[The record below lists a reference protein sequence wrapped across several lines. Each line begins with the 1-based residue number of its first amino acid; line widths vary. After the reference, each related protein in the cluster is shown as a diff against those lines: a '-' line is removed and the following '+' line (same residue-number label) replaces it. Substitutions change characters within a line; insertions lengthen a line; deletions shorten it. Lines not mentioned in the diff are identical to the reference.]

1 MFWDRVAFAYD
12 LFANHANKQVN
23 EQLCREVAALINPA
37 DDVIECACGTGM
49 ISVSV
54 APCCHTLTATD
65 YSEGMLRQVRKKCAS
80 LGNVTIE
87 AANILQ
93 LPYSEGSFDKVIA
106 GNVIHLLD
114 DPLAALGE
122 LDRVCKPGGA
132 IIVPT
137 YINKNAK
144 GDDGAFSKV
153 VGKAGADFKRQF
165 TPDTYRRFFEDAGYP
180 SVSCSFI
187 SGRVPCA
194 LAVMRKQ

>member
-1 MFWDRVAFAYD
+1 
-12 LFANHANKQVN
+12 
-23 EQLCREVAALINPA
+23 
-37 DDVIECACGTGM
+37 
-49 ISVSV
+49 
-54 APCCHTLTATD
+54 
-65 YSEGMLRQVRKKCAS
+65 LRQVRKKCAS

-93 LPYSEGSFDKVIA
+93 LPYPEDSFDKVIA

-144 GDDGAFSKV
+144 GDDGAFSKA

-165 TPDTYRRFFEDAGYP
+165 YLRFVSSFLRGCWVPQRLVHLHFGARALCPCGYAEAVGGSAGLRFAMRRWGGLRRLY
-180 SVSCSFI
+180 VV
-187 SGRVPCA
+187 G
-194 LAVMRKQ
+194 